1 MSRER
6 PSLVH
11 IHYLRPPDR
20 EQIFT
25 QYLIHEEESVV
36 TSAEAG
42 LETSVEAGVKVTYAR
57 DLTVDPP
64 MRIAGAVVLETGS
77 EVIWFTFPG
86 AWHDIGLFHR
96 ADGSFSGTYANI
108 LTPCVFEEGGVWR
121 TTDLFLDIW
130 IDPSGELL
138 VLDEDELEEAE
149 AKGWVDPDAA
159 RRARDEITRLSAKAA
174 AGLWPPAVVERWS
187 LARAR
192 VLAGVIA

>member
-1 MSRER
+1 MTRGAPLR
-6 PSLVH
+6 APRGAPPLVH

-20 EQIFT
+20 EQVFT
-25 QYLIHEEESVV
+25 QHLIHEEE
-36 TSAEAG
+36 
-42 LETSVEAGVKVTYAR
+42 GVKVTYAH
-57 DLTVDPP
+57 DLKVDPP
-64 MRIAGAVVLETGS
+64 MRIAEAVVLETGS
-77 EVIWFTFPG
+77 EAIWFTFPG

-130 IDPSGELL
+130 IDPSGNLL

-149 AKGWVDPDAA
+149 AKGWVEADTA

-174 AGLWPPAVVERWS
+174 AGLWPPAVVGRWN

-192 VLAGVIA
+192 LLAGVKA